1 MAVVIPAE
9 TVLPPVRPAHP
20 AGADLAQLLA
30 GAPSVHVTGVSISS
44 RAVVAG
50 DLYVGLA
57 GASTHGARYAA
68 DAVAR
73 GAVAVVTDAAGAALT
88 GDLDV
93 PVVVVDDPRLGAGEW
108 AADVYGRPADK
119 VQAFGITGTNGKTTT
134 LYLITA
140 ALAAAGRTVA
150 TIGTIGAQVAGETIP
165 MSRTTVTTPESPDLQ
180 ALLAVM
186 VERGADT
193 VVMEVSSH
201 ALAMHRVDAVPFDV
215 AAFTNLGWDHR
226 DFHPTQEDYFEAKAR
241 LFLPGQARAAVVA
254 VGDTWGDRLAARVR
268 HAGIPLLTTGP
279 DADVSATRVDPAP
292 DGRQLVTIDVQ
303 GTPREVLLGMPGDH
317 NVRNL
322 VTAVAM
328 LRAGDVPLDAALG
341 GFADVSIPG
350 RLERVDLGGDAPT
363 VYVDFAHTPQ
373 AVEAALAAVNDR
385 RTICVLG
392 CGGDRDHGKRG
403 PMGAVAVE
411 GSDLLV
417 VTDDNPRTED
427 PVEIRA
433 AILEGARH
441 ARDVAPAGTRP
452 AACRIVDGGDRR
464 SAIRL
469 ALSEAV
475 AGDVVAVLGKGHEHG
490 QEMRGSVTTFNDADV
505 VREEWGRLRGE
516 VRTWS

>member
-241 LFLPGQARAAVVA
+241 LFLPGQAR
-254 VGDTWGDRLAARVR
+254 
-268 HAGIPLLTTGP
+268 GP
-279 DADVSATRVDPAP
+279 WSPSATPGGTVWPRASGRPGSRCSRPGPTPTYPRPAS
-292 DGRQLVTIDVQ
+292 
-303 GTPREVLLGMPGDH
+303 TPLR
-317 NVRNL
+317 
-322 VTAVAM
+322 TAVSSS
-328 LRAGDVPLDAALG
+328 R
-341 GFADVSIPG
+341 STSRG
-350 RLERVDLGGDAPT
+350 RRM
-363 VYVDFAHTPQ
+363 
-373 AVEAALAAVNDR
+373 R
-385 RTICVLG
+385 C
-392 CGGDRDHGKRG
+392 CW
-403 PMGAVAVE
+403 
-411 GSDLLV
+411 
-417 VTDDNPRTED
+417 
-427 PVEIRA
+427 
-433 AILEGARH
+433 
-441 ARDVAPAGTRP
+441 
-452 AACRIVDGGDRR
+452 ACR
-464 SAIRL
+464 A
-469 ALSEAV
+469 
-475 AGDVVAVLGKGHEHG
+475 
-490 QEMRGSVTTFNDADV
+490 TTTY
-505 VREEWGRLRGE
+505 G
-516 VRTWS
+516 TS